1 MENDICEGDDVIISG
16 KVTAVLDIDLGVRYL
31 VVLPS
36 NRRVIVG
43 EMDIK
48 SYRPEVKVDGE
59 DHRKG
64 N

>member
-1 MENDICEGDDVIISG
+1 MMEIHEGDDVIISG
-16 KVTAVLDIDLGVRYL
+16 KVKVVMEGAFQTYYRIQMPSGDKIL
-31 VVLPS
+31 VT
-36 NRRVIVG
+36 
-43 EMDIK
+43 EKDIK